1 MSVVYY
7 QKNPHGAMIISDGI
21 MLQGDIIT
29 SASKLQRLKSG
40 VILGMVGDYRIN
52 QYIAQ
57 ELNSNDIEEVSK
69 WKLKDA
75 YKRLSEIIK
84 EFHTIQSLKEHDQ
97 EDSTALII
105 IAKETVFSVYL
116 SEDCKRISVYDES
129 EAKEVSIGYDE
140 HLLGAIWCGEDPVYA
155 LAQIIPHHSKLDFPI
170 KKIEIGENDFFNEV
184 NLTKE
189 AFKYVDC

>member
-7 QKNPHGAMIISDGI
+7 QKNSQGATIISDGI

-29 SASKLQRLKSG
+29 SASKLRRLKSG

-57 ELNSNDIEEVSK
+57 ELSENDVEDVSR
-69 WKLKDA
+69 WRLKDA
-75 YKRLSEIIK
+75 YKRLNGIIK
-84 EFHTIQSLKEHDQ
+84 EFHEIQSLKEHYQ

-116 SEDCKRISVYDES
+116 SGDCKNISVYDES

-140 HLLGAIWCGEDPVYA
+140 HLLGAIWCGEDPVHA
-155 LAQIIPHHSKLDFPI
+155 LAKIIPHHSKLDFPI
-170 KKIEIGENDFFNEV
+170 KKIKIGENNFFDEV